1 MFEEGVQYEH
11 VKNLKPE
18 TKPYYQ
24 ALIDKRDIP
33 YVVSVYTV
41 GWGRVISVTVSL
53 SALILRP
60 LHF

>member
-33 YVVSVYTV
+33 YVV
-41 GWGRVISVTVSL
+41 GI
-53 SALILRP
+53 
-60 LHF
+60 